1 MSISRLFEAIIHY
14 CNVGEIGLC
23 FGCDVWV
30 ADCEVKDDEPATE
43 SWFGVEWLDI
53 EAVPAFDIGDDNG
66 DPDGVVPPC
75 SGDKLRGTFSI
86 EFWLEEPWTL
96 DAISAWIAAAEGGP
110 GG

>member
-1 MSISRLFEAIIHY
+1 M
-14 CNVGEIGLC
+14 GDTGLR
-23 FGCDVWV
+23 FGGAVVCDVN
-30 ADCEVKDDEPATE
+30 DDEPAVVR
-43 SWFGVEWLDI
+43 SWFGVEWFETD
-53 EAVPAFDIGDDNG
+53 AVPVFDNGDDKG
-66 DPDGVVPPC
+66 DPDGVVPPW